1 MNKNK
6 RHICLVD
13 GSTYIFRAYHALPPL
28 TRKSD
33 GFPVGAISGFC
44 NMLDKLVR
52 EERDKRGITHLLVVF
67 DASGKTFRNEIYPD
81 YKANRSEAPEDLIP
95 QFPVIR
101 QATSAFNIP
110 YVELIGF
117 EADDLIASYAKEGE
131 LEGMQVTIVS
141 SDKDLMQLVSNNI
154 SMLDTM
160 KGKLINKDG
169 VFEKFGVYPKKVID
183 VQSLAG
189 DSVDNIP
196 GIPGIGIKTAA
207 LLINEYG
214 DLNGLFKN
222 ASFIKQNKRR
232 ENIIEFE
239 DQAYISKKLV
249 TLKNDIPLPIPIEE
263 TSLKDIDPEKLIG
276 FLKEMEFKTLT
287 EKKCR
292 ELNIDSDS
300 IKPTSSTKKEID
312 TSMVIDKKEN
322 EEIKKAFKRDKYK
335 IINSKEELLS
345 WYKKA
350 EEQGF
355 VAFDTETNSLDA
367 VSADMVGFSLC
378 TSENDACYV
387 PLLHTKT
394 DLKQLDFNDAITF
407 LKNLLEDQSIIKIL
421 HNMKFD
427 ALVLAKYN
435 INIENYD
442 DTMLLSYSLGSGG
455 IRHKLDTLIKFYF
468 DHEAISFKEL
478 IGSGKDKKIF
488 QEISIDEAGKYAAE
502 DADMT
507 LRLWKKLK
515 TLLIKENQ
523 TKIYEIIEKPLA
535 KILMDMEKEGISI
548 NTGKL
553 KDLSDNFEKKIEK
566 IAKSCFNL
574 INEEINL
581 GSPKQVGEIL
591 FDKLALPGGK
601 KTSTGSWSTDAE
613 VLENLA
619 NKGHEFP
626 KKLLEWR
633 ALSKL
638 KTTYTDALPTY
649 LNKKTKRIH
658 TSFAMATTS
667 TGRLASSD
675 PNLQN
680 IPIRSEDGR
689 MIRKAFIPKKGNL
702 LISSDYSQIEL
713 RLIAHIADE
722 KNLKN
727 AFLEGKDI
735 HASTASEVFNVPID
749 DMKPE
754 IRRNAK
760 AINFGIIYGISAFG
774 LAKQLNITRT
784 EASEYIKSYFNKYP
798 AIKEYM
804 EETKKFAGENGYVK
818 TLLGRKCIV
827 EDIKSKNPARRSFM
841 ERAAINAPIQGS
853 AADIIK
859 RAMIILSNNDKLKEL
874 KTKMLLQV
882 HDELIF
888 ETKKENTN
896 KSMEKIREIMEV
908 AHKPLLK
915 LSVPLITE
923 TNSGENW
930 DEAH

>member
-1 MNKNK
+1 MKNQK
-6 RHICLVD
+6 QHICLVD

-52 EERDKRGITHLLVVF
+52 EEKEERGITHLLVVF
-67 DASGKTFRNEIYPD
+67 DASGKTFRNDIYPE

-101 QATSAFNIP
+101 KATSAFNIP
-110 YVELIGF
+110 FVELLGY
-117 EADDLIASYAKEGE
+117 EADDLIASYAEEAQKHN
-131 LEGMQVTIVS
+131 MKVTIVS
-141 SDKDLMQLVSNNI
+141 SDKDLMQLVSDNV

-160 KGKLINKDG
+160 KGR
-169 VFEKFGVYPKKVID
+169 VFKKEDVFDKFGVYPEKVID

-214 DLNGLFKN
+214 DLDGLFENSEK
-222 ASFIKQNKRR
+222 IKQKKRR

-239 DQAYISKKLV
+239 NQAYISKKLV
-249 TLKNDIPLPIPIEE
+249 TLKNDVPLPIPIKE
-263 TSLKDIDPEKLIG
+263 TTLKEVDAEKLIS

-287 EKKCR
+287 EKKSKQ
-292 ELNIDSDS
+292 LNIDSDN
-300 IKPTSSTKKEID
+300 IKASDQVEKFEKKIIDSPKEI
-312 TSMVIDKKEN
+312 
-322 EEIKKAFKRDKYK
+322 EEINSEFDRDNYQ
-335 IINSKEELLS
+335 IIQSLDELTQ
-345 WYKKA
+345 WKMKA
-350 EEQGF
+350 ENIGY
-355 VAFDTETNSLDA
+355 VAFDTETNSLNA
-367 VSADMVGFSLC
+367 VEADMVGFSLC

-387 PLLHTKT
+387 PLLHEENDKQI
-394 DLKQLDFNDAITF
+394 DFDQAIDILKSI
-407 LKNLLEDQSIIKIL
+407 LEDNGIKKIL

-427 ALVLAKYN
+427 ALVVDKYD
-435 INIENYD
+435 INIKNYD
-442 DTMLLSYSLGSGG
+442 DTMLMSYSIGSGG
-455 IRHKLDTLIKFYF
+455 IRHKLDTLIKYYF
-468 DHEAISFKEL
+468 DHDAISFKDL
-478 IGSGKDKKIF
+478 IGSGKDKKTF
-488 QEISIDEAGKYAAE
+488 QELPIKEAGKYAAE

-507 LRLWKKLK
+507 LRLWKRFKSFMVK
-515 TLLIKENQ
+515 DKQ
-523 TKIYEIIEKPLA
+523 VKIYEIIEKPLA
-535 KILMDMEKEGISI
+535 QVIMNMEKHGISI
-548 NTGKL
+548 DVNKLNELSVKFEEKL
-553 KDLSDNFEKKIEK
+553 KNLE
-566 IAKSCFNL
+566 KSCYKL
-574 INEEINL
+574 IGEEINL

-601 KTSTGSWSTDAE
+601 KTSTGSWSTNAE

-619 NKGHEFP
+619 NEGYDFP
-626 KKLLEWR
+626 KILLEWR

-638 KTTYTDALPTY
+638 KTTYTDTLPTY
-649 LNKKTKRIH
+649 LNIKTNRIH
-658 TSFAMATTS
+658 SSFAMATTS

-680 IPIRSEDGR
+680 IPIRSDDGR
-689 MIRKAFIPKKGNL
+689 MIRKAFIPEKGNV

-722 KNLKN
+722 KNLIN
-727 AFLEGKDI
+727 AFLDEIDI
-735 HASTASEVFNVPID
+735 HSSTASEVFNIPLN
-749 DMKPE
+749 DMTPD

-774 LAKQLNITRT
+774 LAKQLNISRT
-784 EASEYIKSYFNKYP
+784 EASEFIKAYFKKYP
-798 AIKEYM
+798 SIRGYM
-804 EETKKFAGENGYVK
+804 DETKKFANENGFVK
-818 TLLGRKCIV
+818 TLLGRKCLV
-827 EDIKSKNPARRSFM
+827 EEINSKNAATRSFM

-859 RAMIILSNNDKLKEL
+859 RAMIILGNHKKLAKLE
-874 KTKMLLQV
+874 TKMLIQV

-888 ETKKENTN
+888 ETKKENCEE
-896 KSMEKIREIMEV
+896 SMRIIKKEMES
-908 AHKPLLK
+908 ANLPILNLN
-915 LSVPLITE
+915 VPLIAD
-923 TNSGENW
+923 TNFGNNW